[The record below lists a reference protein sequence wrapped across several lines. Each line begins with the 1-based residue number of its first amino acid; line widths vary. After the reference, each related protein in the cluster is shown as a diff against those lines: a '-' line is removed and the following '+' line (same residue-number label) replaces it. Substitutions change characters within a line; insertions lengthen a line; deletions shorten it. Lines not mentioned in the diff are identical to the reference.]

1 VLVVSGA
8 PVWPAAELDPVA
20 RLRALAAS
28 MPWVGFE
35 EAVIAAPFA
44 RVWSYIDDMERGVPQ
59 FEGNVRRLEIVR
71 REGERLWL
79 LSESPLGVTLSMQAV
94 LRSGWCVMGTG
105 SGSVQIGMAARAEA
119 PGCTRFAHF
128 EGSRWLGRLARPL
141 FRAFVRRDLAS
152 LARLAEA
159 GAASHGK
166 GPSPS

>member
-1 VLVVSGA
+1 VVLVS
-8 PVWPAAELDPVA
+8 WPAVELDPVA
-20 RLRALAAS
+20 RLRALAAAL
-28 MPWVGFE
+28 PHVAFE
-35 EAVIAAPFA
+35 ERVIEAPFA
-44 RVWSYIDDMERGVPQ
+44 RVWSFIEDMERGVPQ
-59 FEGNVRRLEIVR
+59 FEGNVREIQVLR

-79 LSESPLGVTLSMQAV
+79 RSRSPLGLTLRMQAV
-94 LRSGWCVMGTG
+94 LRPGWCVMGTG

-119 PGCTRFAHF
+119 PGRTRFAHF

-159 GAASHGK
+159 GVSSHGK